1 MKPIL
6 VSYEASFRSL
16 QKTLKYIN
24 KFSFYLLFI
33 SIMYLYIYFFFA
45 GETKYL
51 KEVYAAQL
59 NSLRPK
65 LEAMASKSSS
75 GGAGGG
81 GLNLALKMFGN
92 KMTKELLA

>member
-1 MKPIL
+1 
-6 VSYEASFRSL
+6 
-16 QKTLKYIN
+16 
-24 KFSFYLLFI
+24 
-33 SIMYLYIYFFFA
+33 MYLYIYIFFA

-51 KEVYAAQL
+51 KEAYAAQL

-75 GGAGGG
+75 AGAGG